1 MKMQELKMKQ
11 TQLVKILIILLLLS
25 ISFAHEP
32 GMSAINFYYN
42 NDSFIVRVY
51 GHASKF
57 GENYEAGVKEKFKLE
72 LDGKVRILEPDKVL
86 FNAMGDWVTW
96 EASLDV
102 LPREITVKQR
112 LFVDEAASYTIIS
125 VLQNDNLMEQVSLR
139 EDGASFHYSY
149 SQAKRSLGSWAHHLY
164 GFLLEGIK
172 HIFTGPDHILFL
184 LGLLLLGGRTKQL
197 VKVITA
203 FTVAHALT
211 FWLAALN
218 IFNPPAFLVEPI
230 IALSVVVAALANLRP
245 NASDK
250 DLRPGIAFGF
260 GLIHGFGFA
269 GLLANLGLEQGSLLL
284 SFIAFA
290 AGLELG
296 QLMIAFV
303 VVPVLAYLALHR
315 VKLRNQV
322 KWLGSLGIAAI
333 GAYWFVERVMPTV
346 TTALTAM

>member
-1 MKMQELKMKQ
+1 MTMQNLKKNPQ
-11 TQLVKILIILLLLS
+11 RLSKTVAILLFLS
-25 ISFAHEP
+25 LSYAHEP

-42 NDSFIVRVY
+42 NDTFLVRVY

-57 GENYEAGVKEKFKLE
+57 GEDYEAGVKEKFKLE
-72 LDGKVRILEPDKVL
+72 LDGEVRILEPDKVL
-86 FNAMGDWVTW
+86 FNTMGDWVTW
-96 EASLDV
+96 EASLDTA
-102 LPREITVKQR
+102 PQEIAVKQR

-125 VLQNDNLMEQVSLR
+125 VLQNDKLVEQVTLK
-139 EDGASFHYSY
+139 EEAASFNYSY
-149 SQAKRSLGSWAHHLY
+149 SQAKRSLRSWANHLL
-164 GFLLEGIK
+164 GFLLEGVK

-184 LGLLLLGGRTKQL
+184 LGLLLLGGKNKQL
-197 VKVITA
+197 VKVISA
-203 FTVAHALT
+203 FTIAHALT

-218 IFNPPAFLVEPI
+218 IFNPPSFLVEPI
-230 IALSVVVAALANLRP
+230 IALSVVVAAIANLRP
-245 NASDK
+245 QASEK
-250 DLRPGIAFGF
+250 DLRPSIAFGF

-296 QLMIAFV
+296 QLMIALV

-315 VKLRNQV
+315 GKLRNQV
-322 KWLGSLGIAAI
+322 KWVGSLAIAAI
-333 GAYWFVERVMPTV
+333 GAYWFVERIMPTV

>member
-1 MKMQELKMKQ
+1 MKRQ
-11 TQLVKILIILLLLS
+11 QLLIMLIILLLMG

-42 NDSFIVRVY
+42 NDGILVRVY

-57 GENYEAGVKEKFKLE
+57 GADYEAGVKEKFKLK
-72 LDGKVRILEPDKVL
+72 LDGEVRLLEPDKVL

-96 EASLDV
+96 EASLNE
-102 LPREITVKQR
+102 LPQEIAVKQR

-125 VLQNDNLMEQVSLR
+125 VLQNDNLVEQVTLR
-139 EDGASFHYSY
+139 EEGASFNYSY
-149 SQAKRSLGSWAHHLY
+149 SQAKRSLSSWANHLY

-184 LGLLLLGGRTKQL
+184 LGLLLLGGKNKQL

-203 FTVAHALT
+203 FTIAHALT

-218 IFNPPAFLVEPI
+218 IINPPAFLVEPI
-230 IALSVVVAALANLRP
+230 IALSVVIAAIANLRP
-245 NASDK
+245 NASEK

-284 SFIAFA
+284 SFLAFA

-296 QLMIAFV
+296 QLMIAFL
-303 VVPVLAYLALHR
+303 VVPILAYLALHR
-315 VKLRNQV
+315 GRLRNQV
-322 KWLGSLGIAAI
+322 KWVGSLAIAAI
-333 GAYWFVERVMPTV
+333 GAYWFVERIMPTV
-346 TTALTAM
+346 ATTFTSM